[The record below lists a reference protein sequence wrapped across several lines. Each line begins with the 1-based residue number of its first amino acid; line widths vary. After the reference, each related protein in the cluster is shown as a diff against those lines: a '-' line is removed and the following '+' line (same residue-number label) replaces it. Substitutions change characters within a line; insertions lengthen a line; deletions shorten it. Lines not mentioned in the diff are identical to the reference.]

1 VSQRRVAKTSST
13 SLSVPNQLDGYIMD
27 ANGRT
32 LSPEAIQSIERRR
45 EWNAA
50 AAMLAG
56 APAPPQIVGLWAEQ
70 SSAQANLTTKTQETT
85 TNTEVRGVSHL
96 RVCYQL
102 MK

>member
-1 VSQRRVAKTSST
+1 M
-13 SLSVPNQLDGYIMD
+13 N

-32 LSPEAIQSIERRR
+32 LSPEAIQSIEARR
-45 EWNAA
+45 EWNTL

-56 APAPPQIVGLWAEQ
+56 APAPPQIVGLRAEQ
-70 SSAQANLTTKTQETT
+70 SSAQASFTTETQEIT